1 MCKFTAS
8 GLLAVLALC
17 VAVAGCDTKPAPI
30 GYWRRKAKKIIA
42 VAPGDAEEVAAV
54 TAAKKARVNY
64 RYRLSVLRGY
74 YDKVGNADRYIWAGK
89 ELNNLDEAQWF
100 RWTGVPEIVPPT
112 GESLADADE
121 RLLVEYVLEARK
133 AYRQAME
140 NLVDFYRGR
149 NDAEKLATVRR
160 VQQRLDPVH
169 TYMYFFSAEAP
180 GAQLRPLKVIP
191 AADALYAKA
200 LSAHKWGKF
209 LPVVTLYSKQREALS
224 LFLELI
230 EKYPTSTRSPLAA
243 FYVGHIYREYFNE
256 DVRAVMWYQRAWQ
269 WDPDIQ
275 IGARFQAA
283 AVYDFR
289 LQNHKKAMELYR
301 DVLEYEHRSASNR
314 RYARQRILELTE
326 KEEQD

>member
-1 MCKFTAS
+1 MCKIATS
-8 GLLAVLALC
+8 GMLAVLALS
-17 VAVAGCDTKPAPI
+17 VVVVGCDTKPAPI
-30 GYWRRKAKKIIA
+30 GYWRHKTKKIIA

-54 TAAKKARVNY
+54 TDAKKARVNY

-89 ELNNLDEAQWF
+89 ELINLNEAQWF
-100 RWTGVPEIVPPT
+100 RWTGVPVIVPPT

-140 NLVDFYRGR
+140 NLVDFYRDR
-149 NDAEKLATVRR
+149 NNAEKLVTVRR
-160 VQQRLDPVH
+160 VQQRLDPVR
-169 TYMYFFSAEAP
+169 TYMYFFIAEAP

-191 AADALYAKA
+191 AADALYARA
-200 LSAHKWGKF
+200 TSAHKWGKP
-209 LPVVTLYSKQREALS
+209 LPAVTLYSKQRQALS

-230 EKYPTSTRSPLAA
+230 EKYPNSTRSPLAA
-243 FYVGHIYREYFNE
+243 FRIGHIYREYFNE

-275 IGARFQAA
+275 VGARFQAA
-283 AVYDFR
+283 VVYDFR
-289 LQNHKKAMELYR
+289 LQNHKKALELYR
-301 DVLEYEHRSASNR
+301 DVLEYEQRSASNR